1 MALVASIGNLNYDI
15 YIKTPE
21 LPGLDQSVE
30 AVDIYTGGGGS
41 ATNFA
46 VAITR
51 MGHRARFIGSVGDD
65 VLGDMILKDLAG
77 EGVDVGFVK
86 RIKGVRSGVVVVLV
100 QPDGAKRMIAYRGA
114 NMGLSPDDINEAAL
128 GGVDHVHVASGRVEL
143 ILKAKEVAKR
153 LGRSVSIDGGTAL
166 ARKGL
171 EVASKALSGVDVV
184 FMNQAEAKLLAS
196 STDHR
201 AALDV
206 IAKNISA
213 REIIVTLGDKG
224 AMAISDGE
232 FIYVDAFRLQPVDT
246 TGAGDTFAAAYIA
259 ARLAGFSLYERLLFA
274 NAAASIK
281 VTRPGARSS
290 PKFEEVAEFLKSLG
304 YNVPV
309 KF

>member
-1 MALVASIGNLNYDI
+1 MASVASIGNLNYDI
-15 YIKTPE
+15 YVKTPE

-41 ATNFA
+41 AANFA

-51 MGHRARFIGSVGDD
+51 MGHKARFIGSVGDD

-77 EGVDVGFVK
+77 EGVDVSFVK
-86 RIKGVRSGVVVVLV
+86 RIRGVRSGVVVVLV

-224 AMAISDGE
+224 AMAVSDGE

>member
-41 ATNFA
+41 AANFA

>member
-41 ATNFA
+41 AANFA

-51 MGHRARFIGSVGDD
+51 MGHRARFLGSVGDD
-65 VLGDMILKDLAG
+65 VMGDIILKELAG
-77 EGVDVGFVK
+77 EGVDVSFVK
-86 RIKGVRSGVVVVLV
+86 RIKGVRSGVVVVIV
-100 QPDGAKRMIAYRGA
+100 QPDGGKRMIAYRGA
-114 NMGLSPDDINEAAL
+114 NMGLSPDDINELSL

-143 ILKAKEVAKR
+143 ILKAKEVAKK
-153 LGRSVSIDGGTAL
+153 LGKTISVDGGTAL

-171 EVASKALSGVDVV
+171 EVVSKALSGVDVI

-196 STDHR
+196 SADHR
-201 AALDV
+201 AAVDV
-206 IAKNISA
+206 IARNISA
-213 REIIVTLGDKG
+213 KEVVVTLGDKG
-224 AMAISDGE
+224 AMAVSDGE

-246 TGAGDTFAAAYIA
+246 TGAGDTFAAAYVA

-290 PKFEEVAEFLKSLG
+290 PRFAEVAEFLRSLG
-304 YNVPV
+304 YRIAD
-309 KF
+309 